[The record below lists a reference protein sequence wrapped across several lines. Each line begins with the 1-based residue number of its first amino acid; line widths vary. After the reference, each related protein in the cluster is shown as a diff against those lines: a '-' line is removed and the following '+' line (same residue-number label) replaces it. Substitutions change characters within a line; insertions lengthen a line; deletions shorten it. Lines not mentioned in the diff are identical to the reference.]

1 MRKNLG
7 MLALIMAFWFTISFI
22 TNILGPLIPDI
33 IHNFNLSDLAMAGF
47 IPTSFFLAYA
57 IMSIPAGLLIDRF
70 GEKPVLFGG
79 FLMPFIGTI
88 LFACMHTYPMLL
100 ASSFIIGLGMAMLQT
115 VLNPL
120 QRTVGGEENY
130 AFIAELAQF
139 MFGIASFLSP
149 LVYTYLIRE
158 LDPATYTAGKGFFID
173 LLADITPRE
182 MPWVSLYWVFTI
194 LLLVM
199 LIAVGVSRFP
209 KIELKEDEKSGSKDS
224 YLALFKQ
231 KYVWLFFLGIF
242 CYVST
247 EQGTSI
253 FMSTFL
259 EQYHG
264 VNPQTDGAQAVSY
277 FWGLMTAGCLVGM
290 ILLKLIDSKR
300 LLQISGILTII
311 LLLSALFGSKEV
323 AMIAFPAVG
332 FSISM
337 MYSIV
342 FSLALNSASQHHGSF
357 AGILCSA
364 IVGGAGG
371 PMIVSTLADATSLRT
386 GMLTSSFQN
395 DKNFYFIEKG
405 IARSYC
411 VINDKELTSWF
422 STEGD
427 IVFSTNNFYGNQQGY
442 EYEVVQLLENTVL
455 YAVPIKD
462 LEKLYQTNIEIANWS
477 RILHQEAFIMNEKRL
492 ISRLYKSAEE
502 RYIELLQTRPD
513 LFQRVN
519 LGYIASFL
527 GISQVTLCHL
537 RNKIK

>member
-1 MRKNLG
+1 MKKNLG

-130 AFIAELAQF
+130 AFIAELAQFMFGIASFLSPLVYTYLKEAMAQF

-386 GMLTSSFQN
+386 GML
-395 DKNFYFIEKG
+395 FILVFVG
-405 IARSYC
+405 YITFIGFWARPL
-411 VINDKELTSWF
+411 INNK
-422 STEGD
+422 
-427 IVFSTNNFYGNQQGY
+427 
-442 EYEVVQLLENTVL
+442 TVRL
-455 YAVPIKD
+455 KD
-462 LEKLYQTNIEIANWS
+462 LFKNNV
-477 RILHQEAFIMNEKRL
+477 
-492 ISRLYKSAEE
+492 E
-502 RYIELLQTRPD
+502 R
-513 LFQRVN
+513 
-519 LGYIASFL
+519 
-527 GISQVTLCHL
+527 
-537 RNKIK
+537 

>member
-100 ASSFIIGLGMAMLQT
+100 ASSFII
-115 VLNPL
+115 
-120 QRTVGGEENY
+120 
-130 AFIAELAQF
+130 
-139 MFGIASFLSP
+139 
-149 LVYTYLIRE
+149 
-158 LDPATYTAGKGFFID
+158 D
-173 LLADITPRE
+173 LLADVTPRE

-264 VNPQTDGAQAVSY
+264 VNPQTEGAQAVSY

-323 AMIAFPAVG
+323 SIIAFPAVG

-386 GMLTSSFQN
+386 GML
-395 DKNFYFIEKG
+395 FILVFVG
-405 IARSYC
+405 YITFIGFWARPL
-411 VINDKELTSWF
+411 INNKTIRLKELF
-422 STEGD
+422 
-427 IVFSTNNFYGNQQGY
+427 
-442 EYEVVQLLENTVL
+442 
-455 YAVPIKD
+455 K
-462 LEKLYQTNIEIANWS
+462 
-477 RILHQEAFIMNEKRL
+477 
-492 ISRLYKSAEE
+492 
-502 RYIELLQTRPD
+502 
-513 LFQRVN
+513 QR
-519 LGYIASFL
+519 
-527 GISQVTLCHL
+527 
-537 RNKIK
+537 

>member
-1 MRKNLG
+1 MSTFNLFKIMKRNIG

-130 AFIAELAQF
+130 AFVAELAQF

-158 LDPATYTAGKGFFID
+158 L
-173 LLADITPRE
+173 
-182 MPWVSLYWVFTI
+182 PWVSLYWVFALI
-194 LLLVM
+194 LLVM
-199 LIAVGVSRFP
+199 LIAVSLSRFP

-231 KYVWLFFLGIF
+231 KYVWLFFMGIF

-290 ILLKLIDSKR
+290 LLLKLIDSKR
-300 LLQISGILTII
+300 LLQISGVLTIV
-311 LLLSALFGSKEV
+311 LLLSALFGSKGI
-323 AMIAFPAVG
+323 ALIAFPAVG

-371 PMIVSTLADATSLRT
+371 PMIVSTIADATSLRT
-386 GMLTSSFQN
+386 GML
-395 DKNFYFIEKG
+395 FILVFVG
-405 IARSYC
+405 YITFIGFWARPL
-411 VINDKELTSWF
+411 INNKTVKLKELF
-422 STEGD
+422 KK
-427 IVFSTNNFYGNQQGY
+427 
-442 EYEVVQLLENTVL
+442 
-455 YAVPIKD
+455 A
-462 LEKLYQTNIEIANWS
+462 
-477 RILHQEAFIMNEKRL
+477 
-492 ISRLYKSAEE
+492 
-502 RYIELLQTRPD
+502 
-513 LFQRVN
+513 
-519 LGYIASFL
+519 
-527 GISQVTLCHL
+527 
-537 RNKIK
+537 

>member
-1 MRKNLG
+1 
-7 MLALIMAFWFTISFI
+7 
-22 TNILGPLIPDI
+22 
-33 IHNFNLSDLAMAGF
+33 
-47 IPTSFFLAYA
+47 
-57 IMSIPAGLLIDRF
+57 
-70 GEKPVLFGG
+70 
-79 FLMPFIGTI
+79 
-88 LFACMHTYPMLL
+88 
-100 ASSFIIGLGMAMLQT
+100 MLQT

-130 AFIAELAQF
+130 AFVAELAQF

-173 LLADITPRE
+173 LLADVTPRE
-182 MPWVSLYWVFTI
+182 MPWVFALI
-194 LLLVM
+194 LLVM
-199 LIAVGVSRFP
+199 LIAVSLSRFP
-209 KIELKEDEKSGSKDS
+209 KIELKEDDKSGSKDS

-253 FMSTFL
+253 FMSTYL
-259 EQYHG
+259 DKYHG

-290 ILLKLIDSKR
+290 LLLKLIDSKR
-300 LLQISGILTII
+300 LLQISGVLTIV
-311 LLLSALFGSKEV
+311 LLLSALFGSKDV
-323 AMIAFPAVG
+323 SLIAFPAIG

-386 GMLTSSFQN
+386 GMLSILLFVGYIT
-395 DKNFYFIEKG
+395 FIG
-405 IARSYC
+405 FWARPL
-411 VINDKELTSWF
+411 INNKTISLKEL
-422 STEGD
+422 
-427 IVFSTNNFYGNQQGY
+427 
-442 EYEVVQLLENTVL
+442 L
-455 YAVPIKD
+455 K
-462 LEKLYQTNIEIANWS
+462 K
-477 RILHQEAFIMNEKRL
+477 
-492 ISRLYKSAEE
+492 
-502 RYIELLQTRPD
+502 
-513 LFQRVN
+513 
-519 LGYIASFL
+519 
-527 GISQVTLCHL
+527 
-537 RNKIK
+537 

>member
-1 MRKNLG
+1 MKKNLG

-33 IHNFNLSDLAMAGF
+33 IHNFKLNDLAMAGF

-70 GEKPVLFGG
+70 GEKPVLFVG

-88 LFACMHTYPMLL
+88 LFASIHTYPMLL
-100 ASSFIIGLGMAMLQT
+100 ASAFIIGLGMAMLQT

-120 QRTVGGEENY
+120 QRAVGGEENY
-130 AFIAELAQF
+130 AFVAELAQF

-149 LVYTYLIRE
+149 LVYTYLIRR
-158 LDPATYTAGKGFFID
+158 LDPATYEAGRGFFID
-173 LLADITPRE
+173 LLADITPPE
-182 MPWVSLYWVFTI
+182 MPWVSLYWVFTL

-199 LIAVGVSRFP
+199 LIAVSVTRFP
-209 KIELKEDEKSGSKDS
+209 RIDLKEDERSGSKDS

-231 KYVWLFFLGIF
+231 KFVWLFFLGIF

-264 VNPQTDGAQAVSY
+264 VNPQAEGARAVSY
-277 FWGLMTAGCLVGM
+277 FWGLMTAGCVVGM

-300 LLQISGILTII
+300 LLQASGMLTMI
-311 LLLSALFGSKEV
+311 LLLSALFGNREISL
-323 AMIAFPAVG
+323 IAFPAIG

-337 MYSIV
+337 MYSII
-342 FSLALNSASQHHGSF
+342 FSLALNSVSQHHGSF

-371 PMIVSTLADATSLRT
+371 PLLISTVADATSLRT
-386 GMLTSSFQN
+386 GML
-395 DKNFYFIEKG
+395 FILLFAG
-405 IARSYC
+405 YITFIGFWARPL
-411 VINDKELTSWF
+411 INNKTIRLKELF
-422 STEGD
+422 R
-427 IVFSTNNFYGNQQGY
+427 
-442 EYEVVQLLENTVL
+442 
-455 YAVPIKD
+455 K
-462 LEKLYQTNIEIANWS
+462 K
-477 RILHQEAFIMNEKRL
+477 
-492 ISRLYKSAEE
+492 
-502 RYIELLQTRPD
+502 
-513 LFQRVN
+513 
-519 LGYIASFL
+519 
-527 GISQVTLCHL
+527 
-537 RNKIK
+537 

>member
-1 MRKNLG
+1 MKKNLG
-7 MLALIMAFWFTISFI
+7 MLTLIMAFWFTISFI

-173 LLADITPRE
+173 LLADVTPRE

-264 VNPQTDGAQAVSY
+264 VNPQTEGAQAVSY

-300 LLQISGILTII
+300 
-311 LLLSALFGSKEV
+311 
-323 AMIAFPAVG
+323 

-386 GMLTSSFQN
+386 GML
-395 DKNFYFIEKG
+395 FILVFVG
-405 IARSYC
+405 YITFIGFWARPL
-411 VINDKELTSWF
+411 INNKTIRLKELF
-422 STEGD
+422 
-427 IVFSTNNFYGNQQGY
+427 
-442 EYEVVQLLENTVL
+442 
-455 YAVPIKD
+455 K
-462 LEKLYQTNIEIANWS
+462 
-477 RILHQEAFIMNEKRL
+477 
-492 ISRLYKSAEE
+492 
-502 RYIELLQTRPD
+502 
-513 LFQRVN
+513 QR
-519 LGYIASFL
+519 
-527 GISQVTLCHL
+527 
-537 RNKIK
+537 